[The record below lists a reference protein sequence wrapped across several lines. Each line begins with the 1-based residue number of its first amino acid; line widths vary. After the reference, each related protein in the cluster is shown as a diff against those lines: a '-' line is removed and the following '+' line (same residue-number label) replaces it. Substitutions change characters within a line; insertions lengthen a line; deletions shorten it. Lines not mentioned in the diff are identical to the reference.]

1 MKILFVN
8 GCLRG
13 EESRTLRLCRAAL
26 DQMKQTLGDITV
38 EELNLDREDVQPLN
52 GLRLARRHALEQAE
66 QFDDSIFRYA
76 RQFAEADL
84 ILVGV
89 PYWEYQFPAMFRCY
103 VEQVSVCGLTFCYT
117 EDGRPQGLCKAERL
131 FYVTTSGGPIAD
143 RNCGFDYVKTLCGG
157 MLGIPQLDWAAAE
170 SLDVWGV
177 DVEAQLRQA
186 EEDIR
191 NTIKSWR

>member
-89 PYWEYQFPAMFRCY
+89 PYWEYQFPAMLRCY
-103 VEQVSVCGLTFCYT
+103 LEQVSV
-117 EDGRPQGLCKAERL
+117 
-131 FYVTTSGGPIAD
+131 
-143 RNCGFDYVKTLCGG
+143 
-157 MLGIPQLDWAAAE
+157 
-170 SLDVWGV
+170 
-177 DVEAQLRQA
+177 
-186 EEDIR
+186 
-191 NTIKSWR
+191 